1 MSRKSEKELLKA
13 CFSGDRGAWERFVEE
28 YSKLIYFSIHQ
39 TFKMRG
45 LTASQDEAGEL
56 FNEIFLSLFDNDFAK
71 LKSFKWKNDCSLATW
86 LRVIASRKTIDYLK
100 SKYRMSKMLDIN
112 SPEVNEQLKVE
123 SESEEVVLDGEREE
137 IFERA
142 ISQLSPEEINFVN
155 LCFIKEIEP
164 EKIAQ
169 MLGITVSSVYS
180 RKNRIREKIRR
191 IVEGKG

>member
-1 MSRKSEKELLKA
+1 MKA
-13 CFSGDRGAWERFVEE
+13 CFSGDRSAWERFVEE

-45 LTASQDEAGEL
+45 LTASQDEIDEL

-100 SKYRMSKMLDIN
+100 SKYRMSRALDIN
-112 SPEVNEQLKVE
+112 SPEV
-123 SESEEVVLDGEREE
+123 SEELAVEGEIEQSVLDGEREE
-137 IFERA
+137 ILQRA
-142 ISQLSPEEINFVN
+142 ISQLSPEEINFIN

-191 IVEGKG
+191 IVEGKC